1 MPGPMPKRSTERTRR
16 NKPENEG
23 GITLSKG
30 LAQGGEQFPAKRHWE
45 KLTKDWYAAVGKS
58 GMAEYYEQSDWAMV
72 LIIAEELDAY
82 YKEAAKPGGKRSA
95 MMLAT
100 IFSAMESLGVT
111 EGERRRMRIE
121 LEKPS
126 EPETPASVVAI
137 DGYRDALGLGKA
149 SGEE

>member
-1 MPGPMPKRSTERTRR
+1 MPGPIPKRSDARTRA

-23 GITLSKG
+23 GVPLSKG
-30 LAQGGEQFPAKRHWE
+30 VARGGKAPNGKSYWDPKVKAWYKS
-45 KLTKDWYAAVGKS
+45 LKDS
-58 GMAEYYEQSDWAMV
+58 GMADYYEQSDWAMA
-72 LIIAEELDAY
+72 LLIAEELDAY
-82 YKEAAKPGGKRSA
+82 YKDAAKPGGKRSA

-121 LEKPS
+121 LEKPK

-137 DGYRDALGLGKA
+137 ADYQKQLGVAG
-149 SGEE
+149 GE